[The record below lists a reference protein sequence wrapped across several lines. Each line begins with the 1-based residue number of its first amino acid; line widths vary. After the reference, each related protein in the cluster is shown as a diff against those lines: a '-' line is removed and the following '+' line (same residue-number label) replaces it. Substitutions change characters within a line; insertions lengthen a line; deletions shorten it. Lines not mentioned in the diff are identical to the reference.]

1 MKKWTYFLLV
11 IAYFLDL
18 ISTRYAMPDLMGEGN
33 WLVKKYNLPFS
44 ELCLMDLFLLTLSLF
59 FTWFFFKYKHSFGQV
74 FFKIEQMISL
84 ENVKWLIKQ
93 SVILYCFIHI
103 YSIIVLKLFAF
114 HWNLIFGIYRW
125 KSLSQIP
132 VLQEIVNTIYT
143 KFDPISYIFLTL
155 HVKLDHINNFELIIP
170 YYSIPFAIIYFYN
183 NKISNLIK

>member
-1 MKKWTYFLLV
+1 MLI

-18 ISTRYAMPDLMGEGN
+18 ISTYYAMPDLKGEGN
-33 WLVKKYNLPFS
+33 WFVIKYNLSIS
-44 ELCLMDLFLLTLSLF
+44 ELYVFDIFQLAFSMCIA
-59 FTWFFFKYKHSFGQV
+59 WFFLKYKHSFDQV
-74 FFKIEQMISL
+74 FFKIEQINSF

-93 SVILYCFIHI
+93 SVILFCFIHI

-114 HWNLIFGIYRW
+114 HWNLVFGIYRW

-170 YYSIPFAIIYFYN
+170 YYTIPFAIIYFYN